1 MMRYTVFSIPELNED
16 SSKSGQALN
25 EAMKAGFVRV
35 STTNILF
42 FGMAGTGKT
51 STKHLLLGL
60 PPPEDRNSTPLA
72 STAEMII
79 MHSTNS

>member
-1 MMRYTVFSIPELNED
+1 MYFIPESKALNE
-16 SSKSGQALN
+16 STKSEQALN

-35 STTNILF
+35 NITNLLF

-60 PPPEDRNSTPLA
+60 PPPVDRNSTPLA
-72 STAEMII
+72 STAEICDA
-79 MHSTNS
+79 